1 MSDKKIKIKQTWIGL
16 NDATRD
22 AIRDQGIEDMQSL
35 TEINQEDIKD
45 LVNNV
50 MKYQAPLEAAGMVS
64 ICSQPVKGSRQQ
76 GTGLTRGAGKGYRS
90 VQPNCKT
97 QS

>member
-1 MSDKKIKIKQTWIGL
+1 MATVAFRALMGRMGL

-22 AIRDQGIEDMQSL
+22 AIRDQGIEDMESL

-50 MKYQAPLEAAGMVS
+50 MKYQAPLVAAGTVS
-64 ICSQPVKGSRQQ
+64 IPCTARKRIQTARYWID
-76 GTGLTRGAGKGYRS
+76 TRS
-90 VQPNCKT
+90 
-97 QS
+97 